1 MTVQDLL
8 YTSTIR
14 GAAWKLVQ
22 VLNDSYQFSWL
33 GSAEMVTMTPFKDV
47 FRRLLGVQLGIIR
60 DVHNFSEREDSPDED
75 HRGEDNSPLFV
86 VLEQVADM
94 HEAIRDA
101 YDDDYNIGEI

>member
-1 MTVQDLL
+1 
-8 YTSTIR
+8 
-14 GAAWKLVQ
+14 
-22 VLNDSYQFSWL
+22 
-33 GSAEMVTMTPFKDV
+33 MTPFKDV

-60 DVHNFSEREDSPDED
+60 DVWHNFSEREDSPDED

-101 YDDDYNIGEI
+101 YDDDYNIGEIWSMRNLGYKVIDAVPVAPKHPVGQNRWLIGNS